1 MAKAENYE
9 VEKREFRGTNI
20 VITSYQIG
28 EKFYCHITNE
38 DPGATIARA
47 EGMNRDDAVS
57 QALEKAFDRLQ

>member
-28 EKFYCHITNE
+28 DKYFCHITNE
-38 DPGATIARA
+38 DPGATIARS
-47 EGMNRDDAVS
+47 EGINREEAVS
-57 QALEKAFDRLQ
+57 IAMDKAFERLG